1 MSAWLRLLAVVVLT
15 VGIGLGSYAATRAI
29 GDVEF
34 ADVAARHA
42 RHPEHMLFQA
52 EYYAAATRHYGLV
65 AGAVGGILGGL
76 VCGSIL
82 LALAALVARRSGD
95 R

>member
-1 MSAWLRLLAVVVLT
+1 MTAWLRLLGVL
-15 VGIGLGSYAATRAI
+15 VLVLGIGTGSYLATRAV

-52 EYYAAATRHYGLV
+52 EYYAAASRHYGLI
-65 AGAVGGILGGL
+65 AGAATGILGGL
-76 VCGSIL
+76 VFGSIL
-82 LALAALVARRSGD
+82 LALAAILARQSGE

>member
-1 MSAWLRLLAVVVLT
+1 MTAWLRLLGVL
-15 VGIGLGSYAATRAI
+15 VLAIGIGLGSYTATRAI

-34 ADVAARHA
+34 ADIAARHE

-76 VCGSIL
+76 VFGSIL
-82 LALAALVARRSGD
+82 LALATIITRQAGD

>member
-1 MSAWLRLLAVVVLT
+1 MTGWLRLLGVL
-15 VGIGLGSYAATRAI
+15 VLAIGIGLGSYAATRAI

-52 EYYAAATRHYGLV
+52 EYFAAATRHYGFV
-65 AGAVGGILGGL
+65 TGAVGGILGGL
-76 VCGSIL
+76 VFGSIL
-82 LALAALVARRSGD
+82 LALASLLARPPGD